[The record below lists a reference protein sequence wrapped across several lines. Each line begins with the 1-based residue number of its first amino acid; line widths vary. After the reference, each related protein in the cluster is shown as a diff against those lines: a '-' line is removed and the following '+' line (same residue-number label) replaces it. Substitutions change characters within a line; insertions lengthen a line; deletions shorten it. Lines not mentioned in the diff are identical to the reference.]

1 MCPPQQADHC
11 PLSASQI
18 GAAFLKNVY
27 SVFRASPASVGF
39 ALLAGANSTNHGLV
53 YNGTLIGNHTNA
65 TNIPTGIYGPSGV
78 DSSAPVTSTVMAI
91 TTAIQA
97 GQSASTTAARAGT
110 TSGAG
115 RVQPEVLRLG
125 ATMVAVLGAG
135 IGWWVV

>member
-1 MCPPQQADHC
+1 M
-11 PLSASQI
+11 LTFSGLLLQI

-53 YNGTLIGNHTNA
+53 YNGTAIGNHTNA

-78 DSSAPVTSTVMAI
+78 DSSAPTTSMVAV

-97 GQSASTTAARAGT
+97 GQSASTTAAGT
-110 TSGAG
+110 TSGGVRGQSEVG
-115 RVQPEVLRLG
+115 RVGVALG
-125 ATMVAVLGAG
+125 ASVVAAL
-135 IGWWVV
+135 GWWLA